1 MNPAGGERTFHF
13 MDTGLILALISSV
26 CFAAGIVMVRKTA
39 GEAGE
44 SFSVTAISIFIGI
57 PFFAAAIL
65 ISGEW
70 RNLLDISWKALALL
84 MSAGVIHFIIGRL
97 LGYNAFRLIGANRA
111 TPFTMT
117 NRFYTVLFS
126 VLFLKESI
134 TVYLV
139 MGVLLMFAGAALIS
153 REKKSAYE
161 SKEKKLSH
169 DEVKGILLALGA
181 ALCWGITPVL
191 IKPGVEEIGSSSAG
205 AFVSYATAAIVMGFL
220 LLNKERRNNLIKL
233 PVKKSILP
241 MAIAGLFTAAGQL
254 LYYTALGQSPASIV
268 TPLLS
273 IQILFIFLFS
283 FFINRKIELFTPK
296 VIIGTAAT
304 LAGAILLFQ

>member
-1 MNPAGGERTFHF
+1 
-13 MDTGLILALISSV
+13 MDTGLILALIASV
-26 CFAAGIVMVRKTA
+26 SFAAGIVMVRKTA

-44 SFSVTAISIFIGI
+44 SFSVTAVSIFVGI
-57 PFFAAAIL
+57 PYFAIAIL

-70 RNLLDISWKALALL
+70 SKLLAISWKALGLL
-84 MSAGVIHFIIGRL
+84 AAAGVIHFIIGRL

-126 VLFLKESI
+126 VLFLNERL
-134 TVYLV
+134 TVYIVL
-139 MGVLLMFAGAALIS
+139 GVLLMFAGAALIS
-153 REKKSAYE
+153 REKQGVEEKV
-161 SKEKKLSH
+161 EKKLSR
-169 DEVKGILLALGA
+169 DEVKGILFALGA

-205 AFVSYATAAIVMGFL
+205 AFVSYTTAAIVMGFL
-220 LLNKERRNNLIKL
+220 LLNKPRRTRLMKL
-233 PVKKSILP
+233 PVKKSLLP
-241 MAIAGLFTAAGQL
+241 MALAAVFTASGQL
-254 LYYTALGQSPASIV
+254 LYYTALGKSPASVV

-283 FFINRKIELFTPK
+283 FLINRKVELFTP
-296 VIIGTAAT
+296 
-304 LAGAILLFQ
+304 